1 MNRFQYEVDK
11 ARNAALKKRL
21 AASASECDPKSA
33 AFVREPS
40 ANEVN
45 APYRPPG
52 HGLLFCTHSKS
63 YFDTCSTCKRDR
75 KIARLNYERFCQRHG
90 LSSE

>member
-1 MNRFQYEVDK
+1 MNRFEYEVDK

-21 AASASECDPKSA
+21 AASSAECEPTKA
-33 AFVREPS
+33 TFKREPS
-40 ANEVN
+40 ATERD

-63 YFDTCSTCKRDR
+63 YFECCAVCKRDKR
-75 KIARLNYERFCQRHG
+75 IARLNYERFCRRHG
-90 LSSE
+90 LEE